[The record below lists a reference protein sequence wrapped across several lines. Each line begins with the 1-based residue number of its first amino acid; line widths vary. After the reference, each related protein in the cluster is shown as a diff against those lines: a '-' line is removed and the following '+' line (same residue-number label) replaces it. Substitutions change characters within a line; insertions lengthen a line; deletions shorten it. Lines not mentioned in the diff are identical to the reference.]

1 MEIGEKQTGKVNI
14 VSISGRLDA
23 SSASELEARLNSL
36 LDSARSRLVVDF
48 TKLDYISS
56 SGLRVLLAAL
66 KKARRQQ
73 GDVKLSC
80 LKPGIK
86 EVFDIAGFSQLFTIV
101 DTPEAAQSSFTES

>member
-1 MEIGEKQTGKVNI
+1 MEIGDKQAGDINI

-23 SSASELEARLNSL
+23 SSASELEVKLNSL
-36 LDSARSRLVVDF
+36 LDGARVRVIVDC

-73 GDVKLSC
+73 GDVRLC
-80 LKPGIK
+80 VLKPGIK

-101 DTPEAAQSSFTES
+101 DTQAAAQASFAKS